1 VTRITVVARASWIGT
16 GVGLVA
22 LSAVATVVVWSTT
35 FGLRAWT
42 TEEIRRLRVQAER
55 PVLSSL
61 QLTSS
66 SGAPVVPWGEPKR
79 NRRVWLVTFMYTRC
93 PTVCTTLG
101 IEFERLQRSLGQNPR
116 DDRIGLLSISFDP
129 AHDDMRALKAYAAE
143 YHADPARWVV
153 GVPSSVAALA
163 RLEREAGIVVI
174 NDGLGG
180 YAHNAAIHVVLDDGR
195 LVRIF
200 GFDNPEAALRCAR
213 ML

>member
-1 VTRITVVARASWIGT
+1 VGRASWIGT

-22 LSAVATVVVWSTT
+22 LSAVATVVVWLTT

-42 TEEIRRLRVQAER
+42 TEEIRRLRVQANP
-55 PVLSSL
+55 PVLSVL

-66 SGAPVVPWGEPKR
+66 TGASVVPWGELKR
-79 NRRVWLVTFMYTRC
+79 KRRVWLVSFMYTRC

-116 DDRIGLLSISFDP
+116 DDHIGLLSISFDP
-129 AHDDMRALKAYAAE
+129 AHDDARALKAYAAE
-143 YHADPARWVV
+143 HHADPARWVV
-153 GVPSSVAALA
+153 AVPSTVAALA

-174 NDGLGG
+174 KDGLGG
-180 YAHNAAIHVVLDDGR
+180 YTHNAAIHVVLDDGR

-200 GFDNPEAALRCAR
+200 GFDSPEAALRCAR
-213 ML
+213 TL

>member
-1 VTRITVVARASWIGT
+1 MARASWIGT

-22 LSAVATVVVWSTT
+22 LSAVATVVVWLTT

-42 TEEIRRLRVQAER
+42 TEEIRRLRVQANP
-55 PVLSSL
+55 PVLSVL

-66 SGAPVVPWGEPKR
+66 TGASVVPWGELKR
-79 NRRVWLVTFMYTRC
+79 KRRVWLVSFMYTRC

-116 DDRIGLLSISFDP
+116 DDHIGLLSISFDP
-129 AHDDMRALKAYAAE
+129 AHDDARALKAYAAE
-143 YHADPARWVV
+143 HHADPARWIVA
-153 GVPSSVAALA
+153 VPSTGAALG

-174 NDGLGG
+174 KDGLGG
-180 YAHNAAIHVVLDDGR
+180 YTHNAAIHVVLDDGR

-200 GFDNPEAALRCAR
+200 GFDSPEAALRCAR
-213 ML
+213 TL